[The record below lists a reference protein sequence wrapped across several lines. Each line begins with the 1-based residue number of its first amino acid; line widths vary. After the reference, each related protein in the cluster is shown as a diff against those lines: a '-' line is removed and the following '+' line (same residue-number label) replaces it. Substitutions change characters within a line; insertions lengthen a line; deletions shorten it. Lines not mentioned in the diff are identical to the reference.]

1 MKEPVGQDN
10 FISSIH
16 NYCDRWCE
24 QCEFTA
30 RCVVFATESES
41 SPGNTHDPI
50 GDGIRSVS
58 IALAD
63 AKRILLEKAEET
75 GVDLESM
82 IGDPELADNIERR
95 RAAADDND
103 AVRLAKGYALEAR
116 SVLKTSLEWSRSET
130 DQIAAEMLE
139 ILDWYVFFI
148 AAKVHRG
155 YHGIT
160 DLDGTEEIEELLD
173 SQSDANGSIK
183 VGLIAIERPI
193 LAWTYLLSTDNIYV
207 VRPQIERL
215 EKIRSLIETKFP
227 NARDFVRPGFDEIET
242 VM

>member
-1 MKEPVGQDN
+1 M
-10 FISSIH
+10 
-16 NYCDRWCE
+16 
-24 QCEFTA
+24 A
-30 RCVVFATESES
+30 ESRHDLEHS
-41 SPGNTHDPI
+41 DDPI
-50 GDGIRSVS
+50 RDGVRAVA

-63 AKRILLEKAEET
+63 AKRMLLEKAEEM

-103 AVRLAKGYALEAR
+103 VVRLAKSYALEAR
-116 SVLKTSLEWSRSET
+116 SVLKTWLEWNRGEN
-130 DQIAAEMLE
+130 DPIAAEMLE

-155 YHGIT
+155 YHGIAN
-160 DLDGTEEIEELLD
+160 LDGTEEIEELLD

-183 VGLIAIERPI
+183 VGLIAIERSI
-193 LAWTYLLSTDNIYV
+193 LAWTYLLSTDNINV

-227 NARDFVRPGFDEIET
+227 TARDFVRPGFDEIET

>member
-1 MKEPVGQDN
+1 M
-10 FISSIH
+10 
-16 NYCDRWCE
+16 
-24 QCEFTA
+24 A
-30 RCVVFATESES
+30 ESRHDLEHS
-41 SPGNTHDPI
+41 DDPI
-50 GDGIRSVS
+50 RDGVRAVA

-63 AKRILLEKAEET
+63 AKRMLLEKAEEM

-103 AVRLAKGYALEAR
+103 VVRLAKSYALEAR
-116 SVLKTSLEWSRSET
+116 SVLKTSLEWNRGEN
-130 DQIAAEMLE
+130 DPIAAEMLE

-155 YHGIT
+155 YHGIAN
-160 DLDGTEEIEELLD
+160 LDGTEEIEELLD

-183 VGLIAIERPI
+183 VGLIAIERSI
-193 LAWTYLLSTDNIYV
+193 LAWTYLLSTDNINV

-227 NARDFVRPGFDEIET
+227 TARDFVRPGFDEIET

>member
-1 MKEPVGQDN
+1 MEDSQE
-10 FISSIH
+10 FIPFIH

-24 QCEFTA
+24 RCEFTE
-30 RCVVFATESES
+30 RCVVFLAESKHDLENS
-41 SPGNTHDPI
+41 DDPI
-50 GDGIRSVS
+50 RDGVRAVA

-63 AKRILLEKAEET
+63 AKRMLLEKAEEM

-103 AVRLAKGYALEAR
+103 AVRLAKSYALEAR
-116 SVLKTSLEWSRSET
+116 SVLKTSLEWNRGEN
-130 DQIAAEMLE
+130 DPIAAEMLE

-155 YHGIT
+155 HHGIAN
-160 DLDGTEEIEELLD
+160 LDGTEEIEELLD

-183 VGLIAIERPI
+183 VGLIAIERSI
-193 LAWTYLLSTDNIYV
+193 LAWTYLLSTDNINV